1 MDASPMPL
9 RSPAADAPVAPPAA
23 VFPWRSSLLPLV
35 VGVTLTV
42 TGGGILSAQPRA
54 PRAGVSGTTAGA
66 AGEGAGQPLWISATP
81 LDDGRQLLLIID
93 PQLKNAAIYHVD
105 GAGSLTLR
113 STRNIAWDLLV
124 PEYNAQEPR
133 PATLKKMLEVGAE
146 GVPTGQNRP

>member
-1 MDASPMPL
+1 MPL
-9 RSPAADAPVAPPAA
+9 PSHAAAGPIAPQAAMLRWPATLGPLLIGVA
-23 VFPWRSSLLPLV
+23 L
-35 VGVTLTV
+35 TLA
-42 TGGGILSAQPRA
+42 GGGMLSAQQRGQRPGL
-54 PRAGVSGTTAGA
+54 AGGA
-66 AGEGAGQPLWISATP
+66 AGPAGEGTGQPLWISATP

-93 PQLKNAAIYHVD
+93 PQMKNAAIYHVD

-146 GVPTGQNRP
+146 GVPAGKTRP

>member
-9 RSPAADAPVAPPAA
+9 RSPASDAPVAPPTA
-23 VFPWRSSLLPLV
+23 FPWRSSLLPLV

-42 TGGGILSAQPRA
+42 AGGGMLSAQQRGLRPGL
-54 PRAGVSGTTAGA
+54 AGGAAGP

-93 PQLKNAAIYHVD
+93 PQMKNAAIYHVD

-146 GVPTGQNRP
+146 GVPAGQNRP

>member
-1 MDASPMPL
+1 VRERPPSMILPRIP
-9 RSPAADAPVAPPAA
+9 PPAA
-23 VFPWRSSLLPLV
+23 FPWRSSLLPLV

-42 TGGGILSAQPRA
+42 AGGGILSAQPRGLR
-54 PRAGVSGTTAGA
+54 PGLAGGTAGA

-93 PQLKNAAIYHVD
+93 PQMKNAAIYHVD
-105 GAGSLTLR
+105 GTGSLTLR

-146 GVPTGQNRP
+146 GVPAGQNRP

>member
-9 RSPAADAPVAPPAA
+9 RSPAPDAPVALPAA
-23 VFPWRSSLLPLV
+23 FPWRSSLLPLV

-54 PRAGVSGTTAGA
+54 PRAGVSGT